1 MTQVE
6 SSLWNHWTSSKLSKT
21 LWKRMGNILSA
32 GRMDGTAP
40 ATGGMGASLGMK
52 AWHTSALPLD
62 LLCSFVA
69 TAFLLQQNNIT
80 NLFDEISLLDKIT
93 KQQNL
98 LIC

>member
-6 SSLWNHWTSSKLSKT
+6 SSLWNHWTSSNLSKT
-21 LWKRMGNILSA
+21 LWKRIENVLSA
-32 GRMDGTAP
+32 ASMDGTAP

-69 TAFLLQQNNIT
+69 TNILLQQNNI
-80 NLFDEISLLDKIT
+80 I
-93 KQQNL
+93 NL